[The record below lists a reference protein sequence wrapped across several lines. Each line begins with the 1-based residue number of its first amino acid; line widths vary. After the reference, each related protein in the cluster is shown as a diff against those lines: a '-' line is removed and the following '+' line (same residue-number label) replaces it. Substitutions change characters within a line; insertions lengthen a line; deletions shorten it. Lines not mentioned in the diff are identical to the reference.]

1 MVAEDDERIPA
12 AAARPSAFPAT
23 RLSVCEAV
31 RSGDPAVRRVGWD
44 ALVEA
49 YWKPVCRYV
58 RLRWRADGEEAAD
71 LTQGFFARA
80 LEKEFFESFDPQ
92 RARFRTFL
100 RVCLDG
106 FVANVRQS
114 GARLK
119 RGGGAASVALDVA
132 ALESTA
138 TDAALQT
145 DDDLDACFHREWV
158 RALFDAAIGDLEA
171 RCEAEGK
178 RQHFE
183 LFRKRDL
190 EAAESDA
197 PPSYGELA
205 RASGLPVTQVTNHL
219 AWARRAL
226 REAVLAR
233 LRALCASEQE
243 FRDEARALLGFTPS

>member
-1 MVAEDDERIPA
+1 MVAEDDDRIPA

-119 RGGGAASVALDVA
+119 RGGGAAPVAL
-132 ALESTA
+132 EPETA
-138 TDAALQT
+138 VALQT

-205 RASGLPVTQVTNHL
+205 RASGLPVTQVTNLL

-243 FRDEARALLGFTPS
+243 FRDETRALLGFTPP